1 MADWLVLACMA
12 GTCAKG
18 RGGVLGV
25 YRVFCCKLNT
35 ADFFSKYEFGNT
47 KLDERHL
54 LSSLTKKKI
63 LKSNLPNCFWQGQGV
78 RRVGMALCAVPAL
91 FDPVQSQSSGGEGPD
106 ELPFL
111 GKDYI

>member
-25 YRVFCCKLNT
+25 YRVFCCKSNT

-54 LSSLTKKKI
+54 LSSLTKKKNYEI
-63 LKSNLPNCFWQGQGV
+63 K
-78 RRVGMALCAVPAL
+78 PAEL
-91 FDPVQSQSSGGEGPD
+91 FLARSGCEEGGD
-106 ELPFL
+106 GIVCCSGTF
-111 GKDYI
+111 